1 MEKFRTA
8 LQKRLRLAGVYNGV
22 LIVFIIT
29 GIAVGTRNS
38 VPDLMIGFN
47 TGFCIGIQ
55 LVMIYNISKYIAA
68 LKSDEKLTAL
78 YIAENDDRNRFIEAQ
93 IGGKGINVLL
103 GALALGTAISGFIN
117 SVVFI
122 TMLCALM
129 FSTLVKVVLKLY
141 YNKKV

>member
-1 MEKFRTA
+1 
-8 LQKRLRLAGVYNGV
+8 
-22 LIVFIIT
+22 
-29 GIAVGTRNS
+29 
-38 VPDLMIGFN
+38 
-47 TGFCIGIQ
+47 
-55 LVMIYNISKYIAA
+55 MIYNISKYIAA

-78 YIAENDDRNRFIEAQ
+78 YIAENDERNRFIEAQ
-93 IGGKGINVLL
+93 IGGKGINVIL